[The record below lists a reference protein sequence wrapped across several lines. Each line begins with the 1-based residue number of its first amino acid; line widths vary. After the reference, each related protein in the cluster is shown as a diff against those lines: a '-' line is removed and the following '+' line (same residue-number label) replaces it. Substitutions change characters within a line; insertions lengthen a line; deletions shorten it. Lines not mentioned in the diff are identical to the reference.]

1 MQPIENDQTRDTIA
15 FANPQMQEVRIND
28 QYFGERQP
36 HPSKNRSINMMA
48 LQVDAEIEVVD
59 KEYENDQDLEEEETE
74 VTFWL
79 NSCPCLNGQQAG
91 LGDVS
96 G

>member
-1 MQPIENDQTRDTIA
+1 
-15 FANPQMQEVRIND
+15 
-28 QYFGERQP
+28 
-36 HPSKNRSINMMA
+36 MA
-48 LQVDAEIEVVD
+48 LQVDAEIEVVAR
-59 KEYENDQDLEEEETE
+59 EHENDQDLEGEETE